1 MKQRRGTGSIYS
13 RSGVW
18 WVQYYRNGSRHRE
31 STHSTKGA
39 DARKLLSKRLGE
51 ISVGTFM
58 GPVAERI
65 RLKELTDSLIADYK
79 MNEKKSLSRVEDSI
93 NHLIDYFAEDKA
105 VMITTDRIRKYITS
119 RQEEGA
125 KNATIN
131 RELSALKRS
140 FNLALESSPPRVH
153 ACPYIPMLEERNAR
167 KGFFEADQLKAVLNH
182 LPDHLKAPA
191 EIAYITGWRIHDELL
206 TRHRYHLD
214 LNAGWLRLDPGET
227 KNGEGRMFPLTPR
240 MREVL
245 QEQIA
250 STEGLQRVRGRIIPW
265 LFHRKGNQIKY
276 FRRSWLTACKNAGV
290 PGKIPHDFRRTA
302 IRNLERAGVPRSYGI
317 LVADIS

>member
-1 MKQRRGTGSIYS
+1 
-13 RSGVW
+13 
-18 WVQYYRNGSRHRE
+18 
-31 STHSTKGA
+31 
-39 DARKLLSKRLGE
+39 
-51 ISVGTFM
+51 
-58 GPVAERI
+58 
-65 RLKELTDSLIADYK
+65 
-79 MNEKKSLSRVEDSI
+79 
-93 NHLIDYFAEDKA
+93 
-105 VMITTDRIRKYITS
+105 
-119 RQEEGA
+119 
-125 KNATIN
+125 
-131 RELSALKRS
+131 
-140 FNLALESSPPRVH
+140 
-153 ACPYIPMLEERNAR
+153 MLEERNAR

-250 STEGLQRVRGRIIPW
+250 NTEGLQKVNGRIIPW

-302 IRNLERAGVPRSYGI
+302 IRNLERAGVPRSTAMRLVGHRTESTYRRYAIVDEAMLKEGGEKLAI
-317 LVADIS
+317 LDEAQALLARAEAAKMLG